1 MVVVVPVFVVDVIV
15 GYFWK
20 YFFAFNW
27 LPIFGD
33 RFLYQTS
40 GKFQTLVD
48 LSVYLSAV
56 TWFGIGQPNATAKHS
71 KNEQIYAC
79 SSIDTKPGSCIW
91 PQNFSML
98 IPHFRDISNLVR
110 SLFNFKLFCTFVMCL
125 CNTWTFVVVFHWNLI
140 FLRTR
145 GHFFWPGPPTL
156 IIILVSS

>member
-1 MVVVVPVFVVDVIV
+1 MCQLNLLLGIFGNI
-15 GYFWK
+15 
-20 YFFAFNW
+20 FAFYW

-56 TWFGIGQPNATAKHS
+56 TWFGKGQPNATAKHS